1 MQAKQTLGACVRVC
15 VCVLCV
21 NLVSLSVRRNG
32 IKTCGCGADFGVAY
46 ICIRYVISLLP
57 YNLSVCV

>member
-1 MQAKQTLGACVRVC
+1 MRSCVR
-15 VCVLCV
+15 LCALCKLV
-21 NLVSLSVRRNG
+21 NLSVRRNG